1 MGIVDSTLRGRLAT
15 LAVSLESRAPQIT
28 ADVEEA
34 ISAAVPE
41 FADHESLG
49 DMREASIGRNVDEML
64 EMLRLGVDAIEV
76 SAPAAALSYARRLA
90 VEGLPPALLVRCYR
104 VGQSRF
110 LRHCLEALTEPGTG
124 GQPDTGL
131 VDGEL
136 SIVLIDHVSDYVDRV
151 LEQVLGAY
159 EDARGYPTRP
169 AAPGDGVAL
178 CLDFAAAEPEL
189 G

>member
-1 MGIVDSTLRGRLAT
+1 MEILDSTLRGRLAA

-34 ISAAVPE
+34 ISRAVPE
-41 FADHESLG
+41 FADHEVLG
-49 DMREASIGRNVDEML
+49 DLREASIGQNVGEML
-64 EMLRLGVDAIEV
+64 EMLRLGVDAIDV
-76 SAPAAALSYARRLA
+76 SAPAAALTYARRLA

-110 LRHCLEALTEPGTG
+110 LRHCLEALTERGTDG
-124 GQPDTGL
+124 RADTGL

-136 SIVLIDHVSDYVDRV
+136 SIVLIDHVSDYIDRV

-169 AAPGDGVAL
+169 APPGDSVEM
-178 CLDFAAAEPEL
+178 CLDLAGAEPER